1 MWALRLVF
9 SKLCSDICPT
19 KPDLILKK
27 RKRNRKKNWDTAIL
41 RMGSYLTLT
50 ALIEIV
56 YLKY

>member
-9 SKLCSDICPT
+9 SKLCSGICPI
-19 KPDLILKK
+19 KPDLIKK
-27 RKRNRKKNWDTAIL
+27 RKINRKKIGTQQIL

-50 ALIEIV
+50 ALTEIV